1 MKLRIRLAALQDMD
15 DAYAWYE
22 LQRSGLGEEFLKAVD
37 HVMTTV
43 VESPLRYRVLVL
55 DTRHAL
61 VHRFPYRVL
70 YRILGDELVVVAC
83 FHARRDPRRWDQ
95 RR

>member
-22 LQRSGLGEEFLKAVD
+22 AQRSGLGDEFLRAVD
-37 HVMTTV
+37 HVIATV

-55 DTRHAL
+55 DTRQAL
-61 VHRFPYRVL
+61 VRRFPYRVL
-70 YRILGDELVVVAC
+70 YRILNDEVVVVAC
-83 FHARRDPRRWDQ
+83 FHARRDPQRWDQ

>member
-22 LQRSGLGEEFLKAVD
+22 AQKPGLGEEFLQAVD
-37 HVMTTV
+37 DVIATV
-43 VESPLRYRVLVL
+43 VESPMRYRVLVL
-55 DTRHAL
+55 DTRQAL
-61 VHRFPYRVL
+61 VRRFPYRVL
-70 YRILGDELVVVAC
+70 YRVLGDEVLVVAC

>member
-22 LQRSGLGEEFLKAVD
+22 TQKPGLGEDFLQAVD
-37 HVMTTV
+37 DVMASL
-43 VESPLRYRVLVL
+43 VESPMRYRVLVL
-55 DTRHAL
+55 DTRQAL
-61 VHRFPYRVL
+61 VRRFPYRVL
-70 YRILGDELVVVAC
+70 YRILGDEVVVVAC
-83 FHARRDPRRWDQ
+83 FHASRDPRRWGE